1 MKSLIWSFLKYILR
15 VFAVLP
21 IDKKKL
27 LFISFGGNQYSCSP
41 KYISEYLIN
50 NYPNKFSIVWA
61 FKEPEKFVEL
71 ESKGIKTVSVNSI
84 SFIVEFYTSRII
96 ITNDSLYPFLKKRK
110 NQIGIQTWHGGGAYK
125 KVGRNTTLYSK
136 GASKQLTK
144 SMQNMDLYLSSCE
157 RFSQCLIRDAFLYDG
172 EVLEKGL
179 PRNDFLLNQTD
190 NKNKIRDFYGIP
202 HENIV
207 ILYAPTFRQNFNSE
221 TYNLNY
227 INLIEAV
234 KEKYNKECTVLYRV
248 HHKVRE
254 SQSLYFQLNKLVDVS
269 QYPDMQEILNDSD
282 ILITDYS
289 SSMWDFSL
297 MYKPC
302 FIFAT
307 DLDCYKQERDFY
319 TPINQWPFP
328 VASNNDEL
336 INNLSN
342 FNELKYNADVRAHHK
357 LLGNFET
364 GQATES
370 VVKYIVKN
378 CNG

>member
-1 MKSLIWSFLKYILR
+1 MKSLIWTFLKYILR
-15 VFAVLP
+15 IFAVLP

-41 KYISEYLIN
+41 KYITEYLIN

-61 FKEPEKFVEL
+61 FKEPKNFIEL
-71 ESKGIKTVSVNSI
+71 ESNGIKTVSVNSI
-84 SFIVEFYTSRII
+84 SFIAEFYTSRII

-125 KVGRNTTLYSK
+125 KVGRNTALYSK
-136 GASKQLTK
+136 GASRQLTN

-157 RFSQCLIRDAFLYDG
+157 RFSQCLIREAFLYDG
-172 EVLEKGL
+172 EILEKGL

-190 NKNKIRDFYGIP
+190 NKNKVRDFYGIP

-227 INLIEAV
+227 LKLIEVV
-234 KEKYNKECTVLYRV
+234 KEKYNRECTVLYRV
-248 HHKVRE
+248 HHKIRE
-254 SQSLYFQLNKLVDVS
+254 FQSLHFQSNKLVDVS

-336 INNLSN
+336 INNLSD
-342 FNELKYNADVRAHHK
+342 FNEVKYNADVRTHHK
-357 LLGNFET
+357 LLGNFES
-364 GQATES
+364 GEATES
-370 VVKYIVKN
+370 VVKYIIKKMQ
-378 CNG
+378 